1 MKKELL
7 QEITVTLGRLEG
19 RINNIELDLALAL
32 ELLKNELD
40 REDRGTS
47 SYRQDA

>member
-7 QEITVTLGRLEG
+7 EDITVTLGRLEG
-19 RINNIELDLALAL
+19 RVNNIELDLALAL

-40 REDRGTS
+40 REDRRTS
-47 SYRQDA
+47 SYRQDS

>member
-7 QEITVTLGRLEG
+7 QEITISLGRLEG
-19 RINNIELDLALAL
+19 RIHNIELDLALAL

-47 SYRQDA
+47 SYREDS

>member
-7 QEITVTLGRLEG
+7 EDITVTLGRLEG
-19 RINNIELDLALAL
+19 RVHNIELDLALAL

-47 SYRQDA
+47 SYRQNS

>member
-7 QEITVTLGRLEG
+7 QDITITLGRLEG

-40 REDRGTS
+40 REDRGIS
-47 SYRQDA
+47 SYREDS

>member
-7 QEITVTLGRLEG
+7 QEITVTLARLEG

-40 REDRGTS
+40 REDRRTS
-47 SYRQDA
+47 PYRQD